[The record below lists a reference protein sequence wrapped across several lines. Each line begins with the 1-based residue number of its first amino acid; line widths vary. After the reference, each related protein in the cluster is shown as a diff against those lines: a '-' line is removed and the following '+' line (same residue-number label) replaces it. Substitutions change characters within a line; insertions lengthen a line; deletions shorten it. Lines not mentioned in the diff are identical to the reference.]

1 MKAMLKQLRRR
12 IFLALGFDP
21 DPIVVSFWSGPA
33 ELCERMQAEVEKLLP
48 QYRHVIVSREAIPGR
63 CSLRVET
70 GPPFEMFA
78 RLRRT
83 LRGKRIGMAP
93 VLFGSGPEGEPL
105 RQIAFLL
112 APSKILAYNPQLERL
127 HLRLFDFITGF
138 LFLSGMPLDRAR
150 LRPRWWPMP
159 HDRTFAPDTVQIVNG
174 RRASAA
180 RSPVAVL
187 TPYKPW
193 PLAHGGAVRMHSL
206 LREASVE
213 FDIHLFCFL
222 EQGEDPAPGPLTAIC
237 HRITYVP
244 KPHYREP
251 RWSTLAP
258 AETREYQSPAMERE
272 LARFRAGNPG
282 APVQVEYTQL
292 ASFRGDILVEHD
304 ITFDLYQQIH
314 DRNRTLPSWWNWWR
328 WRRFERRA
336 LRRFPHVVAMSEK
349 DAGLTGRTCEV
360 IANGVDLERFSFEPE
375 TPGQR
380 VLFVGSLRHF
390 PNAAAFQ
397 FLWREVWPQV
407 IAACPGAHLSVVAGP
422 DARRHWAA
430 FTGQNRMPEAPSL
443 TLHEFV
449 ADVGPLYKEANLV
462 VIPTLFSAGTNLKAL
477 EAMSSGRAI
486 VSTPSGVGGL
496 GLENG
501 ESVSIAETPA
511 EFAHSVALLLRDSP
525 SRERLARKA
534 ALVARRDF
542 GWGPLGQK
550 QRALWRR
557 YETNPLRIR
566 LISTADH
573 AALQAIQRSSPDAAQ
588 WDLAGYP
595 PGLTWVA
602 ELGGTAVGFLAARNL
617 TGNEFEVLNLAVDLD
632 WREQGIGAR
641 LLEHAV
647 ASFPGQWFLEV
658 RESNEPARRLYSKLG
673 FQAAGRRPRYYHDP
687 IEDALILKRC

>member
-12 IFLALGFDP
+12 VFLALGIDP
-21 DPIVVSFWSGPA
+21 DPIVVTFWSGPA
-33 ELCERMQAEVEKLLP
+33 PLCERMQAEVEKLLP
-48 QYRHVIVSREAIPGR
+48 QYRHVIVSQESIPGR
-63 CSLRVET
+63 CSLRIEP
-70 GPPFEMFA
+70 GPPFEMYA

-93 VLFGSGPEGEPL
+93 VLFSAGPEGEPL

-138 LFLSGMPLDRAR
+138 LFLSGMSLDRAR
-150 LRPRWWPMP
+150 LRPRWWPMA
-159 HDRTFAPDTVQIVNG
+159 HERTFAPDTVQVVNG

-206 LREASVE
+206 LREAAVE
-213 FDIHLFCFL
+213 FDIHLFSFL
-222 EQGEDPAPGPLTAIC
+222 EPGEEPAPGPLAGIC
-237 HRITYVP
+237 HRITFVP

-258 AETREYQSPAMERE
+258 AETREYRSPAMDRE
-272 LARFRAGNPG
+272 LARFRAGYPG

-292 ASFRGDILVEHD
+292 AGHEGDILVEHD

-314 DRNRTLPSWWNWWR
+314 ARARTLPTWWNWWR
-328 WRRFERRA
+328 WRRFESRA
-336 LRRFPHVVAMSEK
+336 LRRFAHVVAMSEK
-349 DAGLTGRTCEV
+349 DASLTGRRCDV
-360 IANGVDLERFSFEPE
+360 IANGVDLERFSFVPE
-375 TPGQR
+375 VPGQR

-390 PNAAAFQ
+390 PNAAAFH
-397 FLWREVWPQV
+397 FLWREVWPLV
-407 IAACPGAHLSVVAGP
+407 MAACPGAHLTVVAGP
-422 DARRHWAA
+422 SARQHWTA
-430 FTGQNRMPEAPSL
+430 FTGQDRLPEAPGL

-449 ADVGPLYKEANLV
+449 ADVGPLYKEANVV

-501 ESVSIAETPA
+501 ESVSIAATAGEIA
-511 EFAHSVALLLRDSP
+511 QSVAALLRDS
-525 SRERLARKA
+525 SGRERLARNA
-534 ALVARRDF
+534 AAIARREF

-550 QRALWRR
+550 QRALWRSYR
-557 YETNPLRIR
+557 TNPLQIR

-573 AALQAIQRSSPDAAQ
+573 AALQAIQQSSAHAAQ

-595 PGLTWVA
+595 PGHTWVA
-602 ELGGTAVGFLAARNL
+602 ELGGVAVGFLAARL
-617 TGNEFEVLNLAVDLD
+617 LAGDEFEVLNLAVDPA

-641 LLEHAV
+641 LLEHAI
-647 ASFPGQWFLEV
+647 ASCPGQWFLEV
-658 RESNEPARRLYSKLG
+658 RESNEPARRLYAKLG
-673 FQAAGRRPRYYHDP
+673 FRPAGRRPRYYHDP
-687 IEDALILKRC
+687 VEDALILKRC